1 MKNAVYLI
9 AAASIVAWAGCGEHR
24 GGEQTSVSRSE
35 SRQSANS
42 GSATDI
48 AKGPELP
55 TNAANSADIGIGGPV
70 QRESGNYQA
79 QALPVQVSDEELAK
93 QIKVALTT
101 GSTGTTGAIPENML
115 TKIDVQ
121 VHNGEVMLSGPAA
134 TEEEKN
140 SIGKQ
145 VAGFK
150 GVRSVQNNLTVG
162 GSRRNNRPLQPLI
175 PRDGG
180 ND

>member
-1 MKNAVYLI
+1 MKNAAFWI
-9 AAASIVAWAGCGEHR
+9 AAVSIAAWAGCGEY
-24 GGEQTSVSRSE
+24 GDGKSTSVRNETRKSS
-35 SRQSANS
+35 NP

-48 AKGPELP
+48 AKDHQLP
-55 TNAANSADIGIGGPV
+55 TNAANSSDIGIGGPV
-70 QRESGNYQA
+70 QRESGNYQT
-79 QALPVQVSDEELAK
+79 PWTPGQVSDEELAK

-121 VHNGEVMLSGPAA
+121 VHNGDVSLSGPVGS
-134 TEEEKN
+134 EGEKK

-145 VAGFK
+145 VAGFR

-162 GSRRNNRPLQPLI
+162 GSERNERPLQPLI
-175 PRDGG
+175 PRGAG
-180 ND
+180 NN